1 MNTSRAEFVGH
12 KGVDEARLALWPSSA
27 TLPDGRFRIRNAKE
41 ARDAV
46 PREPL
51 DPEDR
56 EFSHVP

>member
-1 MNTSRAEFVGH
+1 MLICD
-12 KGVDEARLALWPSSA
+12 KGVDEACIALWPSLA
-27 TLPDGRFRIRNAKE
+27 TLPEGRFRIRNAKE

-51 DPEDR
+51 DPGDR